1 MDLCLWQ
8 GHRQQAYLAENN
20 GLANGDATVDVT
32 EGLVFAFPVL
42 TQHVILPDVVQG
54 QFLFSQ
60 LDNIGVRN
68 DSFSKLPHRVLK
80 GCRKEEHLRTKPLDT
95 DALIGESLGVNH
107 HICFIQDKHT
117 DLCQIN
123 HPRST
128 NNNLLEHTSVSSNG
142 IHHFNIHAEL
152 AHPFNHTTGLQSQFI
167 GRSQAEAL

>member
-8 GHRQQAYLAENN
+8 GHRQQAYLAEDN

-80 GCRKEEHLRTKPLDT
+80 GCRKEEHLAFR
-95 DALIGESLGVNH
+95 G
-107 HICFIQDKHT
+107 
-117 DLCQIN
+117 
-123 HPRST
+123 
-128 NNNLLEHTSVSSNG
+128 
-142 IHHFNIHAEL
+142 
-152 AHPFNHTTGLQSQFI
+152 
-167 GRSQAEAL
+167 